1 MKKPRVLVVGIDG
14 ATWALI
20 KPWADEE
27 KLPTFRKLLTNGA
40 WGELKSSIPY
50 MTYPAWKC
58 YSTGKNPGKL
68 GVYWFLSLDFKNRRI
83 VTHSSL
89 SFKAPELWDYLGRR
103 GFKVGII
110 NMPTTYPPKKMN
122 GFMISGFGAS
132 NEDNYTTPTSLK
144 RELEEKFDYKVN
156 PSRWI
161 KYNSTEALKDL
172 EELISSRFSVAEEFI
187 TEVDFMHLTIFFID
201 NIQHYF
207 WNNKKLL
214 LTFYQEIDKNLGK
227 LTQSADTVILM
238 SDHGFT
244 ALKDVFYINVW
255 LQEKGYL
262 IRKKSYKDSLS
273 QAGITFERLAS
284 IANKIK
290 LLPHL
295 YSRLPD
301 NIRGRIKL
309 AMPADA
315 FDATF
320 NSLSKLLDWKNSLVV
335 ALESTIYINKEKIKS
350 KTEYEN
356 LRTKLI
362 RQLSSLK
369 NPSTNEKV
377 FEKIFRKEEIYSGE
391 HLDIAP
397 DIVAV
402 PADGYEV
409 KLTLYGEKVTWES
422 ELKKEPRTRRRY
434 GVHSMKGIFLAFG
447 DRIKKSIKIEGA
459 SIYDLAPTI
468 LHIYNVPIP
477 KDLDGRVL
485 TEIFSKNSEV
495 MPKASGKL

>member
-1 MKKPRVLVVGIDG
+1 MTGRFMRKSKVLVVGIDG
-14 ATWALI
+14 ATWSLI
-20 KPWADEE
+20 EPWADEGR
-27 KLPTFRKLLTNGA
+27 LPTFGKLLRNGA
-40 WGELKSSIPY
+40 WGELRSSIPY

-89 SFKAPELWDYLGRR
+89 SFKADEFWDYLGRQ

-110 NMPTTYPPKKMN
+110 NMPTTYPPKKIN

-132 NEDNYTTPTSLK
+132 NESKYTIPPSLK
-144 RELEEKFDYKVN
+144 RELEEKFNYKVN

-161 KYNSTEALKDL
+161 KYQSTDALEDL
-172 EELISSRFSVAEEFI
+172 EELISSRFRVAQRFI
-187 TEVDFMHLTIFFID
+187 AEVDFMHLTIFFID

-207 WNNKKLL
+207 WNDKRILL
-214 LTFYQEIDKNLGK
+214 RFYQKIDKNLGR
-227 LTQSADTVILM
+227 LIQSADIVFLM

-255 LQEKGYL
+255 LEEAGYL
-262 IRKKSYKDSLS
+262 VRKKSYRDSLS

-284 IANKIK
+284 ITDRTK

-295 YSRLPD
+295 YSKLPD
-301 NIRGRIKL
+301 NIRSRIKL
-309 AMPADA
+309 TLPADA

-320 NSLSKLLDWKNSLVV
+320 NSLGKLLDWENSLVV
-335 ALESTIYINKEKIKS
+335 ALESTIYINREKINGKM
-350 KTEYEN
+350 EYER
-356 LRTKLI
+356 LRSRLI
-362 RQLSSLK
+362 RQLSAVK

-377 FEKIFRKEEIYSGE
+377 FKRIFRKEEIYSGD
-391 HLDIAP
+391 HLDVAP
-397 DIVAV
+397 DLVVI

-409 KLTLYGEKVTWES
+409 KLSLYGEKAMWES
-422 ELKKEPRTRRRY
+422 ELKKGGETRKRY

-447 DRIKKSIKIEGA
+447 DRIKRGIRIEGA
-459 SIYDLAPTI
+459 SIYDLAPTV

-477 KDLDGRVL
+477 EDLDGRVL
-485 TEIFSKNSEV
+485 TEIF
-495 MPKASGKL
+495 

>member
-1 MKKPRVLVVGIDG
+1 MRKSKVLVVGIDG
-14 ATWALI
+14 ATWSLI
-20 KPWADEE
+20 KPWADEG
-27 KLPTFRKLLTNGA
+27 KLPTFRRLLKNGA
-40 WGELKSSIPY
+40 WGELRSSIPY

-89 SFKAPELWDYLGRR
+89 SFKADEFWDYLGRR

-110 NMPTTYPPKKMN
+110 NMPTTYPPKRIN

-132 NEDNYTTPTSLK
+132 NEDIYTTPSSLK
-144 RELEEKFDYKVN
+144 KELEEKFNYQVN

-161 KYNSTEALKDL
+161 KYHSTEALEDL
-172 EELISSRFSVAEEFI
+172 EELILSRFRVAQRFI
-187 TEVDFMHLTIFFID
+187 SKVDFLHLTIFFVD

-207 WNNKKLL
+207 WNDKKILL
-214 LTFYQEIDKNLGK
+214 RFYQKIDKNLGR
-227 LTQSADTVILM
+227 LVQSADIVFLM

-255 LQEKGYL
+255 LEEKGYL
-262 IRKKSYKDSLS
+262 IRKMSYRDSLS
-273 QAGITFERLAS
+273 QAGVTFERLAS
-284 IANKIK
+284 IADRVK

-295 YSRLPD
+295 YSKLPD
-301 NIRGRIKL
+301 NIRSRLKL
-309 AMPADA
+309 VLPADA

-320 NSLSKLLDWKNSLVV
+320 SSLGELLDWDNTLVV
-335 ALESTIYINKEKIKS
+335 ALESTVYINRAAIES
-350 KTEYEN
+350 RTEYEK
-356 LRTKLI
+356 LRSRLI
-362 RQLSSLK
+362 RQLSAVR

-377 FEKIFRKEEIYSGE
+377 FKGVFKKEEIYSGE
-391 HLDIAP
+391 YLDVAP
-397 DIVAV
+397 DLVVV

-409 KLTLYGEKVTWES
+409 KLSIYGEKAMWES
-422 ELKKEPRTRRRY
+422 DRKKEAETRRRY

-447 DRIKKSIKIEGA
+447 DRIRKGIRIEGA

-477 KDLDGRVL
+477 EDLDGRVL
-485 TEIFSKNSEV
+485 KEV
-495 MPKASGKL
+495 FQK